1 MKGERAVPAGGQD
14 VRAPQNSNKVRH
26 SHRQFPIISTMAVAL
41 CVEGISKQYRIYE
54 RPVDRLKETLT
65 RGRWKTHREFWALR
79 DVSFEVEQG
88 TTFGIIGPNG
98 SGKSTLLQIVAGTLE
113 PTHGSVRHTGRIA
126 ALLELGAGF
135 SPEFTGRE
143 NVFMSSSLMGFSRA
157 ETEGMLPEIE
167 RFAEIGD
174 FIYQPVKTYSSGMY
188 VRLAFATAISAMPR
202 ILIVDEALAVG
213 DAVFQHRCMRRIR
226 EMQESGMTILFVS
239 HDPGAVRALCSRAV
253 LLHAGVVEAI
263 GKPTDVLNR
272 YQKLI
277 MAREDTYEAGQ
288 PATEEGIETLA
299 EDASAPAASYVYRH
313 GDRSAEILRVE
324 LLNAAHH
331 PAELVESGEAVLLR
345 LRLRFNA
352 EAERPVCGFLLRNR
366 HGIHLYGTNTEL
378 QQADFGPVRRG
389 EVYEVTFAFNCWL
402 APDSYS
408 VTAAIH
414 SHDGVSFDWR
424 DGVLFF
430 QVMSATAMEGVAN
443 LNATAMTRR
452 IAMGTTELK
461 PESIGA

>member
-1 MKGERAVPAGGQD
+1 
-14 VRAPQNSNKVRH
+14 
-26 SHRQFPIISTMAVAL
+26 MAVTL
-41 CVEGISKQYRIYE
+41 CVEGVSKQYRIYQQ
-54 RPVDRLKETLT
+54 PADRLKEMVS
-65 RGRWKTHREFWALR
+65 RGRWKTHREFWALY

-98 SGKSTLLQIVAGTLE
+98 CGKSTLLQIVAGTLE

-126 ALLELGAGF
+126 ALLELGSGF
-135 SPEFTGRE
+135 NPEFTGIE
-143 NVFMSSSLMGFSRA
+143 NVFMSASLTGFSRA

-174 FIYQPVKTYSSGMY
+174 FIHQPVKTYSSGMY
-188 VRLAFATAISAMPR
+188 VRLAFATAISAMPQ
-202 ILIVDEALAVG
+202 ILIIDEALAVG

-239 HDPGAVRALCSRAV
+239 HDPNAIRALCSRAV
-253 LLHAGVVEAI
+253 LLHAGCMEAI

-277 MAREDTYEAGQ
+277 MAREDAYEAGQ
-288 PATEEGIETLA
+288 TATEEAISISA
-299 EDASAPAASYVYRH
+299 EDQSGPGVSYVYRH
-313 GDRSAEILRVE
+313 GDRSAEVLRAD

-331 PAELVESGEAVLLR
+331 PVELVETGEPVLLR
-345 LRLRFNA
+345 LRLRFHA
-352 EAERPVCGFLLRNR
+352 EVEAPVCGFLLRNR

-378 QQADFGPVRRG
+378 QQADFGPVQRG
-389 EVYEVTFAFNCWL
+389 QVFEVTFAFNCWL
-402 APDSYS
+402 APDTYS
-408 VTAAIH
+408 ATVAVH
-414 SHDGVSFDWR
+414 SRDGVSFDWL

-430 QVMSATAMEGVAN
+430 RVMSVVAMEGVAN

-452 IAMGTTELK
+452 IGV
-461 PESIGA
+461 